1 MITSASQA
9 PDDALKI
16 WVNTWQQ
23 AGNALEEVWRKEL
36 ESYDYAAHFAAL
48 DDMLQWACDHPVERP
63 LTGLIE
69 QQYWFMKWRE
79 QLCMPASP
87 EVSR

>member
-1 MITSASQA
+1 MTSAFYA
-9 PDDALKI
+9 PDDALKT
-16 WVNTWQQ
+16 WVNTWQH
-23 AGNALEEVWRKEL
+23 AGKALEEVRRQEL

-48 DDMLQWACDHPVERP
+48 DEMLQWACDHPVERP

-79 QLCMPASP
+79 QLCESGTPGGA
-87 EVSR
+87 